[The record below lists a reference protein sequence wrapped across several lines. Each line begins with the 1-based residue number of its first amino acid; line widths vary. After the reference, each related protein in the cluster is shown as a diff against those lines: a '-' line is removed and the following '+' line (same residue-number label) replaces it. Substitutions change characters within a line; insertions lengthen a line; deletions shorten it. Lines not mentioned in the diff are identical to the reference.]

1 MTVRTSMQRRTSLSR
16 LFRVL
21 FVLVALGAVW
31 LLVAFFEYLH
41 ERNLANA
48 AIRTVGE
55 IQVGYS
61 TQGQA
66 EVMLTPYAKYRVKG
80 LENGI
85 QLAFVNRRWLEPLR
99 SPSQWIYVT
108 VEFRDGL
115 VSSRSFQFLEQP
127 RKRAAITQRI
137 LLSPPVLSLRGAISH
152 RKIISAGDQASPYFV
167 TDIREDLEVPDEQR
181 SRDWKFNLD
190 CFKFMTSCKDVRGV
204 LEGAHPQ

>member
-1 MTVRTSMQRRTSLSR
+1 MQRPTLLSR
-16 LFRVL
+16 LLRILSVL
-21 FVLVALGAVW
+21 IALCAAWLV
-31 LLVAFFEYLH
+31 VAFFEYRH
-41 ERNLANA
+41 ERSIAKA
-48 AIRTVGE
+48 AINTVGE
-55 IQVGYS
+55 LQVGYS

-66 EVMLTPYAKYRVKG
+66 EVMLTPYAKFRVKG
-80 LENGI
+80 LERGI

-99 SPSQWIYVT
+99 SPTQWIYLT

-115 VSSRSFQFLEQP
+115 VSSRTFQFLEQP
-127 RKRAAITQRI
+127 RRRASISQHIRLPA
-137 LLSPPVLSLRGAISH
+137 PVLRLGESLTH
-152 RKIISAGDQASPYFV
+152 RKIGSTGDPASPYFV